1 MDSIIASMNN
11 NQDLEEKDIME
22 DQDIIEDSNKKS
34 GGAQVSSFL
43 KFSIQNILQHA
54 AQASSNGSSSAA
66 AAAAAVAAAA
76 SAAASVR
83 RSTAS
88 DFMSQAEMAAAITD
102 FDMKRA
108 MGSLPFW

>member
-11 NQDLEEKDIME
+11 NQDLEDKDME
-22 DQDIIEDSNKKS
+22 DQDIIESEDSNKKS
-34 GGAQVSSFL
+34 GGGQVSSFL
-43 KFSIQNILQHA
+43 KFSIHNILQHA
-54 AQASSNGSSSAA
+54 AQASNGSSSAA

-76 SAAASVR
+76 SAAAVR

-88 DFMSQAEMAAAITD
+88 DLMSQAEVAAAITD

>member
-1 MDSIIASMNN
+1 MNN
-11 NQDLEEKDIME
+11 NQDLEDKDIME
-22 DQDIIEDSNKKS
+22 DQDIIESEDSNKKS
-34 GGAQVSSFL
+34 GGGQVSSFL
-43 KFSIQNILQHA
+43 KFSIHNILQHA
-54 AQASSNGSSSAA
+54 AQASNGSSSAA

-76 SAAASVR
+76 SAAAVR

-88 DFMSQAEMAAAITD
+88 DLMSQAEVAAAITD